1 MSKSSKNYK
10 VQANVDP
17 TIKAEAESIIKEVG
31 LTPIAVINGLYHEIV
46 ATGKIPLS
54 FSLTKKQR
62 IQLRIKELSQ
72 NKPVK
77 KIRSQKDLEEFYID
91 ED

>member
-1 MSKSSKNYK
+1 MSTQLKSQK

-31 LTPIAVINGLYHEIV
+31 LTPTAVINGLYHEIV

-62 IQLRIKELSQ
+62 VQLRIKELSQ

-77 KIRSQKDLEEFYID
+77 EIRSQKDLEEFYTN